1 MCVNVLFAL
10 VWIASS
16 VLLYLGIKK
25 VTDFNSISQINLMI
39 EILQYDYRKLG
50 FMMIML
56 TLGIFR
62 VVLILAYGQTYYNLL
77 PISNLNFKRIYS
89 IIMPAVNAILGAVLL
104 YFFICVE
111 NLYIALR
118 YEANVV
124 INKANFKSSSHQNSF
139 DLYT

>member
-10 VWIASS
+10 AWIASS

-25 VTDFNSISQINLMI
+25 VTDFISISQINLMI

-50 FMMIML
+50 FMTIML

-77 PISNLNFKRIYS
+77 PISNLNFKRIYL

-124 INKANFKSSSHQNSF
+124 INKANFKPSSHQKSF